1 MATITAFAGFFD
13 EMANGTHD
21 FSADTFKLAA
31 TNTAP
36 VAATNTIFADITE
49 ISAGNGYSAGGATVA
64 VTSTNLSGSILQIVL
79 ATTAITASGGSIG
92 PLRYLVLYND
102 TAASDKLICFID
114 LGAETTIL
122 DGNNITWLTNTAG
135 NIRIKTA

>member
-13 EMANGTHD
+13 ELADGTHD
-21 FSADTFKLAA
+21 FSSDTFKLAA

-36 VAATNTIFADITE
+36 VAATDTVLADITE
-49 ISAGNGYSAGGATVA
+49 ISAGNGYSAGGATVT
-64 VTSTNLSGSILQIVL
+64 VTSADLSGSILQIIL
-79 ATTAITASGGSIG
+79 ATTAITASGGDIG

-102 TAASDKLICFID
+102 TAASDELICYID

-122 DGNNITWLTNTAG
+122 DGNNITWLTNSAG